1 VQTRQGD
8 RNVPNRLSN
17 PDATRGRGLAGAA
30 DRWLCLGRVER
41 LAARAARVL
50 EVLASCI
57 RRKIGFWGLSQPH
70 STHGELRHS
79 HCAFPFRNADSTL
92 TSFRHALEDI
102 YGECAALQICDF
114 IVQATGNDACER
126 SFLFGHND
134 FKTESEFLEAVGLAL
149 QRLPE
154 DFAGRPQIVISSG
167 FRHVLGA
174 ASIRYLGSKE
184 SNNGKFDEKAARKRL
199 ARLNTSIIRRI
210 DEHEPPPQPIAPPD
224 TPIDPGGGRGP
235 EFGSLQALTIDV
247 LKGVAKTCQSGIRVS
262 KRKSAVAVT

>member
-1 VQTRQGD
+1 LPALLTAGFVWDEWNGLQPEQ
-8 RNVPNRLSN
+8 
-17 PDATRGRGLAGAA
+17 RGFWKC
-30 DRWLCLGRVER
+30 WL
-41 LAARAARVL
+41 
-50 EVLASCI
+50 LASAGKSVSGGSLSLI
-57 RRKIGFWGLSQPH
+57 RPMAN
-70 STHGELRHS
+70 LRHS

-184 SNNGKFDEKAARKRL
+184 SNNVNLTRKLR
-199 ARLNTSIIRRI
+199 ASGW
-210 DEHEPPPQPIAPPD
+210 
-224 TPIDPGGGRGP
+224 PG
-235 EFGSLQALTIDV
+235 
-247 LKGVAKTCQSGIRVS
+247 
-262 KRKSAVAVT
+262 